1 MINRVRTIFT
11 KAIIYLRLWG
21 KETDLSAKQIAKIE
35 DLRKEIK
42 DLDNYDLCPPPT
54 TEFQKIEQLRE
65 LDRFTEDFKD
75 IRNCK
80 KFNPQNE
87 ELNLLLVEIGNIDF
101 QLIDAKLSRYSSLSE
116 SGLKEYFKTQTP
128 QTKTTDKEKELQ
140 KELGDLLG
148 GRKELAEELIHIE
161 GKKELKQ
168 WIKDHSSELYEEIEV
183 NAKQLYNT
191 LLSLKVIK
199 VINGRAEFTD
209 RTFTNWVSICVK
221 KKITK

>member
-11 KAIIYLRLWG
+11 KAISYLRLWG
-21 KETDLSAKQIAKIE
+21 KETDLSAKQIAMIE

-65 LDRFTEDFKD
+65 LDRFIEDFKD

-101 QLIDAKLSRYSSLSE
+101 QLIKAKYSRYGSLSE
-116 SGLKEYFKTQTP
+116 SGLKEYLKTQTP
-128 QTKTTDKEKELQ
+128 QTKNTTKEKELL
-140 KELGDLLG
+140 KELVDLLG
-148 GRKELAEELIHIE
+148 GRKELAEELKGIE
-161 GKKELKQ
+161 GKKALKQ
-168 WIKDHSSELYEEIEV
+168 WTKEHSSELYEEIEV

-191 LLSLKVIK
+191 LLSMKVIK